1 MLEVRFWK
9 QFKVDNRFM
18 QTSERK
24 NPATTLPG
32 FAQFPVTMGLERDG
46 LAAQQSLLGQETA
59 MVKEVT
65 QPLAIQDSLN
75 DKETEAPAASAPV
88 TNRERIVSIDT
99 LRGVAL
105 LGILLINIVAFGL
118 PESAFSFPIN
128 AGGHT
133 GLNLAFWYANQIF
146 FEDKMRALFSMLFG
160 AGVLLLTQRAEERGG
175 IRARGIYYRRTL
187 WLVVFGLLHAYF
199 IWIGDILYFYGVVGL
214 MLFPLRKLRPSVLLA
229 AGALVLMIFFGI
241 TTLIHYDQIRTRDQA
256 LAADRLIAAGGQP
269 TEEQRAAQKEWEE
282 ESKEIKPD
290 PAELAEEIK
299 RHRGGYW
306 ELFKWRIKE
315 VLAVQA
321 ILLLPFVSFVF
332 LDSPGMMLIGM
343 AMLKLRIITAERD
356 RKFYLLM
363 ILLGYGIGGTINA
376 ITGYYFARSGFDL
389 GKESLAWLL
398 ASEPGRLLV
407 AGGHIGL
414 VMLIVK
420 SGWLK
425 RLTSRLA
432 AVGQMTLTCYLA
444 TSLICTTIFEG
455 YGFGLFARL
464 QRYQLLYVVFSVWL
478 FLLIASPIWLRHFR
492 FGPMEWVWRSLTYW
506 RKQPMKIAVQEQS
519 QQKLCAPQ

>member
-1 MLEVRFWK
+1 M
-9 QFKVDNRFM
+9 
-18 QTSERK
+18 
-24 NPATTLPG
+24 A
-32 FAQFPVTMGLERDG
+32 
-46 LAAQQSLLGQETA
+46 
-59 MVKEVT
+59 KEIT
-65 QPLAIQDSLN
+65 PPLAIQDSLT
-75 DKETEAPAASAPV
+75 DKEAEAPSVFAPV

-105 LGILLINIVAFGL
+105 LGILLINILLYGL
-118 PESAFSFPIN
+118 PESALSVPTT

-146 FEDKMRALFSMLFG
+146 FENKMRALFSMLFG
-160 AGVLLLTQRAEERGG
+160 AGAVLLTQRAEERGG
-175 IRARGIYYRRTL
+175 LRARGIYYRRTL
-187 WLVVFGLLHAYF
+187 WLIVFGLLHTYF

-214 MLFPLRKLRPSVLLA
+214 ALFPLRKLRPAMLLA
-229 AGALVLMIFFGI
+229 AGALLLMIFCGVI
-241 TTLIHYDQIRTRDQA
+241 TLTHYSLIRTRDQA
-256 LAADRLIAAGGQP
+256 LAADRLVAAGGQP

-282 ESKEIKPD
+282 GSKEYKPNPAELEKEIK
-290 PAELAEEIK
+290 L
-299 RHRGGYW
+299 HRGGYW
-306 ELFKWRIKE
+306 ELFKWRMKE
-315 VLAVQA
+315 VLVIHAF
-321 ILLLPFVSFVF
+321 LLIPFVPFLVF
-332 LDSPGMMLIGM
+332 DSPGIMLIGM
-343 AMLKLRIITAERD
+343 AMLKLGIITAERN
-356 RKFYLLM
+356 RKFYLWM
-363 ILLGYGIGGTINA
+363 IILGYGIGGTINA

-389 GKESLAWLL
+389 GKESLAWIL

-432 AVGQMTLTCYLA
+432 AVGQMALTCYLA

-455 YGFGLFARL
+455 YGFGLFAKL
-464 QRYQLLYVVFSVWL
+464 QRYQLLYLVFSVWL

-506 RKQPMKIAVQEQS
+506 RKQPMKIAI
-519 QQKLCAPQ
+519 

>member
-1 MLEVRFWK
+1 M
-9 QFKVDNRFM
+9 
-18 QTSERK
+18 
-24 NPATTLPG
+24 A
-32 FAQFPVTMGLERDG
+32 
-46 LAAQQSLLGQETA
+46 
-59 MVKEVT
+59 KEIT
-65 QPLAIQDSLN
+65 PPLAIQDSLN
-75 DKETEAPAASAPV
+75 DKEDEAPAAFAPV

-105 LGILLINIVAFGL
+105 LGILLINVVVFGL
-118 PESAFSFPIN
+118 PESAFSVPTI

-160 AGVLLLTQRAEERGG
+160 AGVVLLTQRAEERGG
-175 IRARGIYYRRTL
+175 HKERGIYYRRTL

-199 IWIGDILYFYGVVGL
+199 IWIGDILYIYGVVGL
-214 MLFPLRKLRPSVLLA
+214 VLFPLRKLRPAKLLA
-229 AGALVLMIFFGI
+229 AGALLLMIFCGI
-241 TTLIHYDQIRTRDQA
+241 TTLTHYNLIRTRDQA
-256 LAADRLIAAGGQP
+256 LAVDRLVAAGGRP

-290 PAELAEEIK
+290 PAELAKEIK
-299 RHRGGYW
+299 LHRGGYW

-315 VLAVQA
+315 VLVVHAV
-321 ILLLPFVSFVF
+321 LLFPLVSFVVH
-332 LDSPGMMLIGM
+332 DSPAMMLIGM
-343 AMLKLRIITAERD
+343 AMLKLGVITAERD

-363 ILLGYGIGGTINA
+363 ILLGYGVGGTINA

-389 GKESLAWLL
+389 GKESLAWRL

-407 AGGHIGL
+407 VGGHIGL

-425 RLTSRLA
+425 RLTSSLA
-432 AVGQMTLTCYLA
+432 AVGQMALTCYLA

-455 YGFGLFARL
+455 YGFGLFAKL

-492 FGPMEWVWRSLTYW
+492 FGPMEWVWRSLTYR
-506 RKQPMKIAVQEQS
+506 RKQPMKIAI
-519 QQKLCAPQ
+519 

>member
-1 MLEVRFWK
+1 MMAPI
-9 QFKVDNRFM
+9 D
-18 QTSERK
+18 
-24 NPATTLPG
+24 
-32 FAQFPVTMGLERDG
+32 
-46 LAAQQSLLGQETA
+46 
-59 MVKEVT
+59 
-65 QPLAIQDSLN
+65 QDSLN
-75 DKETEAPAASAPV
+75 DKEAEAPAAFAPV

-105 LGILLINIVAFGL
+105 LGILLINILLFGL
-118 PESAFSFPIN
+118 PESASSVPIS

-133 GLNLAFWYANQIF
+133 GLNLVFWYANQIF
-146 FEDKMRALFSMLFG
+146 FEGKMRALFSMLFG
-160 AGVLLLTQRAEERGG
+160 AGVVLLTQRAEERGDL
-175 IRARGIYYRRTL
+175 RARGIYYRRTL
-187 WLVVFGLLHAYF
+187 WLVVFGLLHSYF
-199 IWIGDILYFYGVVGL
+199 IWVGDILYVYGVVGL
-214 MLFPLRKLRPSVLLA
+214 ALFPLRKLRPATLLA
-229 AGALVLMIFFGI
+229 AGALLLLIVCGI
-241 TTLIHYDQIRTRDQA
+241 TTLIHYSLIRTRDQA
-256 LAADRLIAAGGQP
+256 LTVDRLVAAGGQP
-269 TEEQRAAQKEWEE
+269 TEEQRAARKEWEE
-282 ESKEIKPD
+282 DSKEIKPD
-290 PAELAEEIK
+290 PAELAKEIK
-299 RHRGGYW
+299 LHREGYW

-315 VLAVQA
+315 ALELQAVL
-321 ILLLPFVSFVF
+321 LFPFVSFLF
-332 LDSPGMMLIGM
+332 LDTPGMMLIGM
-343 AMLKLRIITAERD
+343 AMLKLGIITAERG

-389 GKESLAWLL
+389 GKESLAWVL
-398 ASEPGRLLV
+398 ADEPGILLV

-432 AVGQMTLTCYLA
+432 TVGQTTLTCYLA

-455 YGFGLFARL
+455 YGFGLFATL

-506 RKQPMKIAVQEQS
+506 RKQPMKIAVQ
-519 QQKLCAPQ
+519 